1 MKWFYN
7 LKTGT
12 KLMVSFFTVLAVTA
26 FLGIF
31 SIRNMAEVQKAG
43 AEVAN
48 MYLPVTYSL
57 SDINTN
63 TSDFRIAELQHILS
77 TVKEDMDR
85 YEADMAKQL
94 DNIKRNQSVCE
105 PLIDA
110 GKEKEL
116 YEEFKKLWAEYLAE
130 SKKSISLSRENKNEE
145 ARNTGRENQKLFE
158 ELSNKLIELI
168 QLYDKN
174 AEGSVGKSEAVYALS
189 RQWIIA
195 LLTASIVL
203 GVAFS
208 FFISYVIG
216 KPIRNLVSAAESLAK
231 GDVGTDITIKTK
243 DEVGNLAES
252 MSQVVSAFRENA
264 RMAEQIAKGDL
275 NVTVRILSDKD
286 VLGKSL
292 SIMVSNLKNTVRIA
306 ERIAKGDLRVKVTLL
321 SDKDILGKSLSMMVS
336 NLKNT
341 VRVAERI
348 AKGDLRVKVRPLSD
362 KDILGNSL
370 SEMTERLNRIV
381 AEIMAI
387 ADNLNS
393 GSRQLSSASEQMSQG
408 SNEQAASA
416 EQVSASMEQMA
427 SSIRQNSDNAIQTEK
442 IALKSSADAK
452 ESGKSVAETADAM
465 KTIAETTAIIGEIT
479 RQTNLLALNAAI
491 EAARAGEYGK
501 GFAVVASEIRRL
513 AERSQKAS
521 AEIGKISKSCVVI
534 AEKSGDMLARLVP
547 DIQKTSELVQE
558 ISAASNE
565 QNNGAVQINK
575 AVQQLDQVIQQNVSA
590 AEEIA
595 SASEELSGQAEQ
607 LRNIIEFFSIGDV
620 AKPSEN
626 KRKSVQKP
634 SAVKAEDS
642 FSETEE
648 DSIPED
654 HGADRDFSV
663 HTDEIE
669 DNSDNTDECFEKY

>member
-501 GFAVVASEIRRL
+501 GFAVVASEIRKL

-521 AEIGKISKSCVVI
+521 AEIGKISNSCVVI
-534 AEKSGDMLARLVP
+534 AEKSGDMLAKLVP